1 MERLKH
7 ELEVSCLKNKLSKC
21 LETHNYESN
30 LSDLADYVD
39 KLMILYTQDNL
50 NDILQKFKT
59 QIEEPTMFPTINL
72 KKLENCLANIDSV
85 DLLIDLISYFDIQ
98 FVTQLHTRD
107 LILDKLKNQAQTI
120 EKLREE
126 LSSIRQTIREN
137 LEVLNRINETIQME
151 I

>member
-1 MERLKH
+1 
-7 ELEVSCLKNKLSKC
+7 
-21 LETHNYESN
+21 
-30 LSDLADYVD
+30 
-39 KLMILYTQDNL
+39 
-50 NDILQKFKT
+50 
-59 QIEEPTMFPTINL
+59 MFPTINL

>member
-1 MERLKH
+1 MARLKH